1 MEYPQRTDLIMPEYG
16 RNVQQMVDHAI
27 TISDR
32 EERMKCA
39 QTIIN
44 VMGNMF
50 PCLRDVNEFK
60 HKLWDHLAMM
70 SRYQLDID
78 YPYEIV
84 PKDNK
89 NIEIKEKIPYPV
101 SKIRY
106 MHYGYLVQDMVK
118 VALDMEEGERKDNF
132 VIFIA
137 NYMKKQYLTWN
148 KDSVD
153 DAKIQAD
160 LLVLSEG
167 KLSFK
172 DVALK
177 DSKELVV
184 RKKQRQNNHRKNNK

>member
-27 TISDR
+27 TIPDK

-84 PKDNK
+84 PKDK
-89 NIEIKEKIPYPV
+89 NVEIKEKIPYPV

>member
-84 PKDNK
+84 PKDK

>member
-27 TISDR
+27 TIPDR

-84 PKDNK
+84 PKDK
-89 NIEIKEKIPYPV
+89 NVEIKEKIPYPV

-177 DSKELVV
+177 DSKDLVV
-184 RKKQRQNNHRKNNK
+184 RKKQRQNNHRKNTK

>member
-84 PKDNK
+84 PKDK
-89 NIEIKEKIPYPV
+89 NMEIKEKIPYPV

>member
-84 PKDNK
+84 PKDK

-177 DSKELVV
+177 DSKDLVV

>member
-1 MEYPQRTDLIMPEYG
+1 
-16 RNVQQMVDHAI
+16 
-27 TISDR
+27 
-32 EERMKCA
+32 
-39 QTIIN
+39 
-44 VMGNMF
+44 
-50 PCLRDVNEFK
+50 
-60 HKLWDHLAMM
+60 
-70 SRYQLDID
+70 
-78 YPYEIV
+78 
-84 PKDNK
+84 
-89 NIEIKEKIPYPV
+89 
-101 SKIRY
+101 
-106 MHYGYLVQDMVK
+106 
-118 VALDMEEGERKDNF
+118 MEEGERKDNF

>member
-27 TISDR
+27 TIPDR

-84 PKDNK
+84 PKDK
-89 NIEIKEKIPYPV
+89 NVEIKEKIPYPV

-137 NYMKKQYLTWN
+137 NYMKKQYLIWN

-177 DSKELVV
+177 DSKDLVV

>member
-27 TISDR
+27 TIPDR

-84 PKDNK
+84 PKDK

-177 DSKELVV
+177 DSKDLVV

>member
-27 TISDR
+27 TIPDR

-84 PKDNK
+84 PKDK
-89 NIEIKEKIPYPV
+89 NVEIKEKIPYPV

-137 NYMKKQYLTWN
+137 NYMKNRYNINMK
-148 KDSVD
+148 
-153 DAKIQAD
+153 
-160 LLVLSEG
+160 G
-167 KLSFK
+167 
-172 DVALK
+172 
-177 DSKELVV
+177 
-184 RKKQRQNNHRKNNK
+184 

>member
-27 TISDR
+27 TIPDR

-84 PKDNK
+84 PKDK
-89 NIEIKEKIPYPV
+89 NVEIKEKIPYPV

-177 DSKELVV
+177 DSKDLVV

>member
-84 PKDNK
+84 PKDK
-89 NIEIKEKIPYPV
+89 NVEIKEKIPYPV

-177 DSKELVV
+177 DSKDLVV

>member
-27 TISDR
+27 TIPDR

-84 PKDNK
+84 PKDK
-89 NIEIKEKIPYPV
+89 NVEIKEKIPYPV

-106 MHYGYLVQDMVK
+106 MHYGYFVQDMVK

-177 DSKELVV
+177 DSKDLVV

>member
-27 TISDR
+27 TIPDR

-84 PKDNK
+84 PKDK
-89 NIEIKEKIPYPV
+89 NVEIKEKIPYPV

-137 NYMKKQYLTWN
+137 NYMKKQSIVIN
-148 KDSVD
+148 
-153 DAKIQAD
+153 I
-160 LLVLSEG
+160 
-167 KLSFK
+167 
-172 DVALK
+172 
-177 DSKELVV
+177 
-184 RKKQRQNNHRKNNK
+184 KNLF

>member
-1 MEYPQRTDLIMPEYG
+1 
-16 RNVQQMVDHAI
+16 
-27 TISDR
+27 
-32 EERMKCA
+32 
-39 QTIIN
+39 
-44 VMGNMF
+44 MGNMF

-84 PKDNK
+84 PKDK
-89 NIEIKEKIPYPV
+89 NVEIKEKIPYPV

-177 DSKELVV
+177 DSKDLVV